1 VRTPEQI
8 AQAFTMSRTERLFGT
23 VHLRVPEDEFV
34 ALIAQVQREAV
45 EACAKEC
52 DRYRMRILVAC
63 RESTAEYLAATCRA
77 LLPKGDG

>member
-1 VRTPEQI
+1 VRS
-8 AQAFTMSRTERLFGT
+8 A
-23 VHLRVPEDEFV
+23 EDWRFIYETTGLSLES
-34 ALIAQVQREAV
+34 LIAQVQREAV

>member
-52 DRYRMRILVAC
+52 DSIAIGASDDPDMW
-63 RESTAEYLAATCRA
+63 SAADCADACRA
-77 LLPKGDG
+77 LLPKETP